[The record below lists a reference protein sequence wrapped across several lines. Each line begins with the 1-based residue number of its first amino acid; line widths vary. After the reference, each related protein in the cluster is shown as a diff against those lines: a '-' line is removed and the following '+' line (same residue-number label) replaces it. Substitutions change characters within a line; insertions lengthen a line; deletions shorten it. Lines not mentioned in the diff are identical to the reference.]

1 MIWYTDRHSFIM
13 LLTYPLWT
21 ILVPA
26 SFLVLASSCIIAVL
40 YNNIY
45 SDFIVIYLFRKWS
58 FKAPMDKGW
67 IYFLLIGYVCVYAYL
82 LNKTSKTANLPV
94 FSNHKDVFYWFR
106 SEKNTPFTLLTLY
119 ITILVFCVSNY
130 LYPTSLKKHPWF
142 LFIKS
147 KWCALI

>member
-21 ILVPA
+21 
-26 SFLVLASSCIIAVL
+26 FLVLGSSCIIAVL

-45 SDFIVIYLFRKWS
+45 SDFIVIYHFRKWS

-106 SEKNTPFTLLTLY
+106 SEKKYPIYSTNPVYNHSCFFVYPINYTLH
-119 ITILVFCVSNY
+119 
-130 LYPTSLKKHPWF
+130 PLKSTHGSF
-142 LFIKS
+142 L
-147 KWCALI
+147 